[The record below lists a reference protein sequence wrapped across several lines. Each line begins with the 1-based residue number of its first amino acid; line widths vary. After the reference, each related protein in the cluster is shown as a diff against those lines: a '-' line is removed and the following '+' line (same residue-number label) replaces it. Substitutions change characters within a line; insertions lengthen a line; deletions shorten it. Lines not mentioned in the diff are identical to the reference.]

1 MLGLTRYQW
10 TVLFAAW
17 LGWGFDIFDSLLFNF
32 VAPNCIPT
40 LLGLPIGSKAAAA
53 ATSQWTGVL
62 TSLMLIGWAL
72 GGVLFGYIGDRL
84 GRTRTLMLTMVMYA
98 LGTAACAFA
107 PNLGVLIACRIVA
120 SLGIGGEWAAGASM
134 VAEVMPEKRRVDA
147 GVLLYTAASI
157 GLFLATGLN
166 YMVAASWFPDSPE
179 KSWRYLFLFGLVPA
193 AVAFAVRAFV
203 REPERWARQ
212 HANAGGGVAL
222 REIFSGPLRRI
233 TLWGTFV
240 TVIALVTWWS
250 SNAFISPIATGLA
263 RTEAGLR
270 SLNESGT
277 LALVENWKLK
287 ANLYFNAGGLI
298 GTLLVIPLARVLT
311 RRALFALYL
320 AASACAMLFTFG
332 LQWQPESR
340 LVLYFVIGVPVF
352 GIFGAFPF
360 YLPELF
366 PTRLRASG
374 AGFCYNI
381 GRLIAAIG
389 PFVVGTVA
397 AKGAALQA
405 IFYVGFVPL
414 IGLLFVPFFIETRG
428 RALQD

>member
-17 LGWGFDIFDSLLFNF
+17 LGWGFDIVDSLLFNF

-40 LLGLPIGSKAAAA
+40 LLGLPLGSRAAAA
-53 ATSQWTGVL
+53 ATSQWTGIL
-62 TSLMLIGWAL
+62 TSLMLVGWAL

-107 PNLGVLIACRIVA
+107 PNLGVLIVCRIVA

-134 VAEVMPEKRRVDA
+134 VAEVVPEKRRVDA

-166 YMVAASWFPDSPE
+166 YMVAARWFPDSPE
-179 KSWRYLFLFGLVPA
+179 KSWRYLFLFGLAPA

-203 REPERWARQ
+203 REPERWAQQQTRSS
-212 HANAGGGVAL
+212 GVAL
-222 REIFSGPLRRI
+222 REIFSGSLRRI

-250 SNAFISPIATGLA
+250 SNAFISPIATSLA
-263 RTEAGLR
+263 RAEAGLR
-270 SLNESGT
+270 ALNESAT

-298 GTLLVIPLARVLT
+298 GTLLVIPLARALS
-311 RRALFALYL
+311 RRMLFALYL
-320 AASACAMLFTFG
+320 AASAAAMLLTFG
-332 LQWQPESR
+332 LPWQPETR
-340 LVLYFVIGVPVF
+340 LMLYFVVGVPVF

-374 AGFCYNI
+374 SGFCYNI
-381 GRLIAAIG
+381 GRLVAALG

-397 AKGAALQA
+397 AQGAALQA

-414 IGLLFVPFFIETRG
+414 IGLLFAPFFIETRG
-428 RALQD
+428 HALQD